1 MKLKAKPKIAAL
13 ALATA
18 LAIPISAPISTTTAQ
33 ASGIPTV
40 DVVAIAQAVLEV
52 MESIQQTTTMID
64 QYQTQMQ
71 QYEDQLRH
79 SLAPAAYIWE
89 QASLTQSKL
98 ERAKAMLDVYDR
110 QLGGLEGYLG
120 QFKDVNWYKRSPCF
134 SKNGCTPEELK
145 AMREVQERIL
155 TEQNNA
161 QLDTNQKSVELAALQ
176 IKVAESASQQIKQI
190 QNQAS
195 SAQGELQAIGAT
207 NQFASLQG
215 EQLINI
221 NHQLSALIQILARQA
236 EYAQQTQA
244 NEQEFS
250 KHVLSTDNVKKTSQ
264 HKVWLP

>member
-1 MKLKAKPKIAAL
+1 MNVKDKPKSKPKIAAL
-13 ALATA
+13 ALAA
-18 LAIPISAPISTTTAQ
+18 ILAIPITAPITTTTAE

-71 QYEDQLRH
+71 QYEEQLRH

-98 ERAKAMLDVYDR
+98 ERAQAMLDVYDR
-110 QLGGLEGYLG
+110 QLGGLEGYLN

-145 AMREVQERIL
+145 AMREVQERMRD
-155 TEQNNA
+155 EQSKA
-161 QLDTNQKSVELAALQ
+161 HFETNQAAAQSTAFYQKNTEAHTKHLAQ
-176 IKVAESASQQIKQI
+176 IKS
-190 QNQAS
+190 QAS

-207 NQFASLQG
+207 NQLAGFQG
-215 EQLINI
+215 DQLINL
-221 NHQLSALIQILARQA
+221 NSQMATL
-236 EYAQQTQA
+236 TQRFK
-244 NEQEFS
+244 ERS
-250 KHVLSTDNVKKTSQ
+250 PVKG
-264 HKVWLP
+264 W

>member
-1 MKLKAKPKIAAL
+1 MKPKAKPKIAAL
-13 ALATA
+13 ALAAA
-18 LAIPISAPISTTTAQ
+18 LAIPLTPMTVPTAE

-40 DVVAIAQAVLEV
+40 DIAAIAQAILQV
-52 MESIQQTTTMID
+52 MESIQQTTALMD
-64 QYQTQMQ
+64 QYQTQLE
-71 QYEDQLRH
+71 QYENQLQH

-89 QASLTQSKL
+89 QASLTMSKL
-98 ERAKAMLDVYDR
+98 ERAQAMLDVYNN

-145 AMREVQERIL
+145 AMTEVHERIL

-161 QLDTNQKSVELAALQ
+161 QLKTNQKSVELAALQ
-176 IKVAESASQQIKQI
+176 IKIAESASKQIKQI

-195 SAQGELQAIGAT
+195 SAQGQLQAIGAT
-207 NQFASLQG
+207 NQFAALQG

-236 EYAQQTQA
+236 EYAQQKQVHQ
-244 NEQEFS
+244 QEFAT
-250 KHVLSTDNVKKTSQ
+250 KALSTDNIKPSPRKI
-264 HKVWLP
+264 WLP